1 MISLFL
7 SLYLFFPALSLPA
20 SLHEGDTDF
29 DSDPVFLL
37 TEGEMQSL
45 QALIQDNE
53 TVGKRYDS
61 LLAAADEAVDSQP
74 SPTDTLH
81 YEGLVGTHPDRQRTI
96 KHLMDM
102 KKLRALTWAYRL
114 SGKPEYLQTTR
125 DYLMAWTSTL
135 KPSGNPINDNK
146 LVSIIFAHYLL
157 KDALN
162 TKERKQVENWMRRLA
177 EAEMASEPHS
187 PHGNWHAKRIKLVA
201 FVGSALE
208 EEKYLDY
215 AAQKFKENVIAS
227 LYPDGSS
234 TDFEQRDALHYHVS
248 GLDPM
253 LEIALALRQSRDLY
267 GWESAEG
274 ASLKKSVHFVVPYA
288 MGEKTHA
295 EWVNTKV
302 KLDKERWASGD
313 EFYRPG
319 KPWSP
324 QTSQDMFQFASLF
337 DPALKKVVN
346 HLSPEAKLSSWTEV
360 LVYVLM
366 NN

>member
-7 SLYLFFPALSLPA
+7 SLYLLFPALSLPA

-37 TEGEMQSL
+37 TEGEIQSL
-45 QALIQDNE
+45 QALIQDNRTARE
-53 TVGKRYDS
+53 RYDS
-61 LLAAADEAVDSQP
+61 LLAAADKAVNSTP
-74 SPTDTLH
+74 IPIDTLY
-81 YEGLVGTHPDRQRTI
+81 YEGLVGTHPERQRTI
-96 KHLMDM
+96 RHLMDM
-102 KKLRALTWAYRL
+102 ERLRALTWAYRL
-114 SGKPEYLQTTR
+114 SGKPEYLQATK
-125 DYLMAWTSTL
+125 DYMMAWTSTL
-135 KPSGNPINDNK
+135 QPSGNPINDNK

-157 KDALN
+157 KDAL
-162 TKERKQVENWMRRLA
+162 TKEEREQVEKWMRRLA
-177 EAEMASEPHS
+177 EAEMASEPRN

-208 EEKYLDY
+208 EGKYLDY
-215 AAQKFKENVIAS
+215 AAQKFRENVTSS
-227 LYPDGSS
+227 LHPDGSS
-234 TDFEQRDALHYHVS
+234 TDFEERDALHYHVS

-267 GWESAEG
+267 GWKTATG

-324 QTSQDMFQFASLF
+324 HSSLDMFQIASLF
-337 DPALKKVVN
+337 DPELKMVVH
-346 HLSPEAKLSSWTEV
+346 HLAPEAKLSSWTEV

-366 NN
+366 NK